1 MLGASFRRDALNC
14 VSPRVITV
22 DRVFTRRDVTR
33 RLLLTLL
40 TLHYCAVV
48 GARAGTPIATSGFP
62 FTCESRSDQLA
73 EVAPPVLS
81 WSSESKT
88 FNNSEIRMKNHLLT
102 IASLSLVLALASV
115 STAHA
120 ALGSSWV
127 RYSIDGG
134 ATWTEIQDNAAGDT
148 SAADGV
154 INYGFSAGGYAIS
167 IVGTITKP
175 FGGITPATP
184 FMDLVVGGVAGA
196 GSAGLIVEF
205 TDIGWTPVPTGSF
218 ASKMAVND
226 SGALTAGLN
235 TRAGANV
242 RFAPVGFSLA
252 SIAPL
257 SGLATGSQT
266 TPVPLGLTAPYS
278 LTLSTVFANNGTFG
292 TISTDASIEAVPEG
306 GSTLVLLG
314 IALSFMAFFARC
326 RKASA

>member
-1 MLGASFRRDALNC
+1 
-14 VSPRVITV
+14 
-22 DRVFTRRDVTR
+22 
-33 RLLLTLL
+33 
-40 TLHYCAVV
+40 
-48 GARAGTPIATSGFP
+48 
-62 FTCESRSDQLA
+62 
-73 EVAPPVLS
+73 
-81 WSSESKT
+81 
-88 FNNSEIRMKNHLLT
+88 
-102 IASLSLVLALASV
+102 
-115 STAHA
+115 
-120 ALGSSWV
+120 
-127 RYSIDGG
+127 
-134 ATWTEIQDNAAGDT
+134 
-148 SAADGV
+148 
-154 INYGFSAGGYAIS
+154 
-167 IVGTITKP
+167 
-175 FGGITPATP
+175 
-184 FMDLVVGGVAGA
+184 MDLVVGGVAGA

-205 TDIGWTPVPTGSF
+205 TDIGWPPVPTGSF

-278 LTLSTVFANNGTFG
+278 LTLSTVFANNGT
-292 TISTDASIEAVPEG
+292 ISTDASIEAVPEG